1 MMRALTTLLFAAA
14 CLAQEPVRTSI
25 GIPALVTG
33 VVLEGSEFE
42 PIETTLKSPVVLRI
56 EHMQKHGTAN
66 RYALQFTGLE
76 AGEYDLAAFLRRKDR
91 SDNGAMPKIP
101 VIIEAVRDDSQHEP
115 NALQPMK
122 ARDVGGYERTMWLL
136 AGAWAIG
143 LLVILFAFRKKKA
156 AQTAPVRKATLA
168 DRLRPAVA
176 RALDGSLDSEGR
188 AELER
193 LLLSVWRVRLSLQN
207 VPARE
212 AILRLRAHDEAG
224 ALLRALDQ
232 WLHAKSPQPVDVETL
247 LRPYSTIEDEG
258 GGAA

>member
-1 MMRALTTLLFAAA
+1 MRALAALLFATA
-14 CLAQEPVRTSI
+14 CLAQEPVRTTI

-42 PIETTLKSPVVLRI
+42 PIETTLKSPIVLRI

-66 RYALQFTGLE
+66 RYALQFTGME
-76 AGEYDLAAFLRRKDR
+76 AGQYDLATFLRRKDR

-101 VIIEAVRDDSQHEP
+101 VVVEAVRDDSQHEP

-122 ARDVGGYERTMWLL
+122 ARDVGGYARTMWLL
-136 AGAWAIG
+136 GGAWAIG
-143 LLVILFAFRKKKA
+143 LLAILFAFRKKKA
-156 AQTAPVRKATLA
+156 APAAILRKATLA

-176 RALDGSLDSEGR
+176 RAIDGSLDSEGR

-193 LLLSVWRVRLSLQN
+193 LLLSVWRVRLSLQE
-207 VPARE
+207 VPVRE
-212 AILRLRAHDEAG
+212 AIVLLRAHEEAG
-224 ALLRALDQ
+224 ELLRALDQ
-232 WLHAKSPQPVDVETL
+232 WLHAKSKQPVDVEAL
-247 LRPYSTIEDEG
+247 LRPYSKIEDEG